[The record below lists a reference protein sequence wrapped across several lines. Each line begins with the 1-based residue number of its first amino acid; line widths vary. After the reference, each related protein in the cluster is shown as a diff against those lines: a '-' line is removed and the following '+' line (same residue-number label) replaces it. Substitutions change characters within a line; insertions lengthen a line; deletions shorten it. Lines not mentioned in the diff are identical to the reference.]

1 MYFFLSNFSLQNYK
15 IGPKKTQNYLPKLE
29 IQTEQNL
36 KKLLYIKVFDLESA
50 KYCSVKNNVKNQKDQ
65 NCALLWK

>member
-36 KKLLYIKVFDLESA
+36 KKTFVYKSFWPGICQILLCEK
-50 KYCSVKNNVKNQKDQ
+50 
-65 NCALLWK
+65 